1 MLLDDRNIW
10 SPKRRKKNLSCYTF
24 TVNHGFT
31 GLIALIKQLF
41 HIRSKVSQNET
52 KKIKVMI
59 LIKYSSSAKQC
70 SSSETF
76 AVATI
81 HDQSGIHFQ
90 PGSVMFKTSPPP
102 IPIQPPHRGGI
113 WINDRSVLTILLYL
127 FLTCFNKKI

>member
-1 MLLDDRNIW
+1 MTVTSGLQ
-10 SPKRRKKNLSCYTF
+10 SGEKKTLSCYTF

-31 GLIALIKQLF
+31 GLIALIKRLF

-70 SSSETF
+70 SSSEMF

-81 HDQSGIHFQ
+81 HDRSGVHFQ

-102 IPIQPPHRGGI
+102 IPIHPPPTVVESG
-113 WINDRSVLTILLYL
+113 
-127 FLTCFNKKI
+127 

>member
-1 MLLDDRNIW
+1 
-10 SPKRRKKNLSCYTF
+10 
-24 TVNHGFT
+24 
-31 GLIALIKQLF
+31 
-41 HIRSKVSQNET
+41 
-52 KKIKVMI
+52 MI

-81 HDQSGIHFQ
+81 HDRSGVHFQ

-113 WINDRSVLTILLYL
+113 WINEVTDL
-127 FLTCFNKKI
+127 FLLSCYIYF